1 MKNKI
6 FSVLVGL
13 LAVFLGACSDDDDV
27 LTTSSVHVNGGP
39 LEESITPTSARVRI
53 RLNETAGIGEVGI
66 CYGVQTD
73 KSALL
78 SYGDVLK
85 VEKVDSVMYLD
96 LTELESATTYSYVAY
111 AKYENASVADVHS
124 VVRSFTTQS
133 ADLYLTP
140 SRLNRSAT
148 GRLDTVKITT
158 TFDFW
163 AVAEYDYDWI
173 TYEKKDTLLI
183 LKTQDNSG
191 AEIRSAIL
199 KIQAGSRT
207 QSLAVMQAA
216 PTISLSADTLEVSA
230 KGATGSFIV
239 RSDVAW
245 SIDKDA
251 DWVTCSVEKDSIVNF
266 TAEVNTGSEERFGHI
281 TVSVSDQLYKI
292 FTVAQR
298 SGALAVT
305 KTNLSYGL
313 KGGEEGFVVE
323 CNTDDW
329 TFSSDKSWCKPEW
342 IQGTD
347 SIAVR
352 VDPNDTEAAVRTA
365 TITVQKEQS
374 VKKVTVSQESG
385 LMLSDVSLENL
396 VFWGGNGDIKVKAY
410 TDSWTVES
418 VTDDFTA
425 SRTNDSIVTVSVA
438 NLNTTAQEITG
449 SVTIKAG
456 NLTQTMTLVQPC
468 AVIDWGTEEVKFS
481 YTGGTK
487 SNTSGNYIGMTKYK
501 VEGTGVSWLTVGSE
515 GVSFVQGTDGY
526 MVVAGEDDA
535 FVTLNLTATANNTG
549 KTRTATI
556 TGVWEG
562 VTESFT
568 VTQMDASSVVVLPAL
583 EAGVLAGNY
592 TLTEEG
598 YTGYVHFGDKIY
610 TKAEYDEI
618 TTELEAAGTSLYD
631 DRYAKFRAA
640 DYDYAMGLDN
650 GNTAYPLLFK
660 INQVESTADGAP
672 SGAYEVEIVTMYEP
686 VNTAL
691 ESDYIAY
698 YDKNTKTL
706 YFEFDYYSWGIRSNR
721 TLYQNFGFCRIIF
734 SDTGCYF
741 KVKTVPTVKTVITV

>member
-6 FSVLVGL
+6 LSVLVGL

-501 VEGTGVSWLTVGSE
+501 VEGTDVSWLTVGSE

-706 YFEFDYYSWGIRSNR
+706 YFEFDYYSWASGQTEHCIR
-721 TLYQNFGFCRIIF
+721 TLVFAE
-734 SDTGCYF
+734 
-741 KVKTVPTVKTVITV
+741 

>member
-13 LAVFLGACSDDDDV
+13 LAGFLGACSDDDDV

-706 YFEFDYYSWGIRSNR
+706 YFEFDYYSWASGQTEHCIR
-721 TLYQNFGFCRIIF
+721 TLVFAE
-734 SDTGCYF
+734 
-741 KVKTVPTVKTVITV
+741 

>member
-158 TFDFW
+158 TFDSW

-216 PTISLSADTLEVSA
+216 PTISLSSDTLEVSA

-305 KTNLSYGL
+305 KTDLSYGL

-425 SRTNDSIVTVSVA
+425 SRTNDSIVTVSVV

-610 TKAEYDEI
+610 TKAEYDAI

-706 YFEFDYYSWGIRSNR
+706 YFEFDYYSWASGQTEHCIR
-721 TLYQNFGFCRIIF
+721 TLVFAE
-734 SDTGCYF
+734 
-741 KVKTVPTVKTVITV
+741 

>member
-347 SIAVR
+347 SIAVM

-706 YFEFDYYSWGIRSNR
+706 YFEFDYYSWASGQTEHCIR
-721 TLYQNFGFCRIIF
+721 TLVFAE
-734 SDTGCYF
+734 
-741 KVKTVPTVKTVITV
+741 

>member
-239 RSDVAW
+239 RSDIAW

-352 VDPNDTEAAVRTA
+352 VDPNDTEAVVRTA

-706 YFEFDYYSWGIRSNR
+706 YFEFDYYSWASGQTEHCIR
-721 TLYQNFGFCRIIF
+721 TLVFAE
-734 SDTGCYF
+734 
-741 KVKTVPTVKTVITV
+741 

>member
-352 VDPNDTEAAVRTA
+352 VDPNDTEAAVWTA

-396 VFWGGNGDIKVKAY
+396 VFGGGNGDIKVKAY

-706 YFEFDYYSWGIRSNR
+706 YFEFDYYSWASGQTEHCIR
-721 TLYQNFGFCRIIF
+721 TLVFAE
-734 SDTGCYF
+734 
-741 KVKTVPTVKTVITV
+741 

>member
-1 MKNKI
+1 MMNLMKNKI

-631 DRYAKFRAA
+631 DRYAKFRAV

-706 YFEFDYYSWGIRSNR
+706 YFEFDYYSWASGQTEHCIR
-721 TLYQNFGFCRIIF
+721 TLVFAE
-734 SDTGCYF
+734 
-741 KVKTVPTVKTVITV
+741 

>member
-281 TVSVSDQLYKI
+281 TVSVSDQLYKV

-305 KTNLSYGL
+305 KTDLSYGL

-706 YFEFDYYSWGIRSNR
+706 YFEFDYYSWASGQTEHCIR
-721 TLYQNFGFCRIIF
+721 TLVFAE
-734 SDTGCYF
+734 
-741 KVKTVPTVKTVITV
+741 

>member
-515 GVSFVQGTDGY
+515 GVSFVQGSDGY

-706 YFEFDYYSWGIRSNR
+706 YFEFDYYSWASGQTEHCIR
-721 TLYQNFGFCRIIF
+721 TLVFAE
-734 SDTGCYF
+734 
-741 KVKTVPTVKTVITV
+741 

>member
-449 SVTIKAG
+449 SGTIKAG

-706 YFEFDYYSWGIRSNR
+706 YFEFDYYSWASGQTEHCIR
-721 TLYQNFGFCRIIF
+721 TLVFAE
-734 SDTGCYF
+734 
-741 KVKTVPTVKTVITV
+741 

>member
-281 TVSVSDQLYKI
+281 TVSVSDQLYKV

-425 SRTNDSIVTVSVA
+425 SRTNDSIVTVSVV

-487 SNTSGNYIGMTKYK
+487 SNTSGNYIGMTKYI

-706 YFEFDYYSWGIRSNR
+706 YFEFDYYSWASGQTEHCIR
-721 TLYQNFGFCRIIF
+721 TLVFAE
-734 SDTGCYF
+734 
-741 KVKTVPTVKTVITV
+741 

>member
-706 YFEFDYYSWGIRSNR
+706 YFEFDYYSWASGQTEHCIR
-721 TLYQNFGFCRIIF
+721 TLVFA
-734 SDTGCYF
+734 
-741 KVKTVPTVKTVITV
+741 K

>member
-158 TFDFW
+158 TFDSW

-425 SRTNDSIVTVSVA
+425 SRTNDSIVTVSVV

-610 TKAEYDEI
+610 TKAEYEEI

-706 YFEFDYYSWGIRSNR
+706 YFEFDYYSWASGQTEHCIR
-721 TLYQNFGFCRIIF
+721 TLVFAE
-734 SDTGCYF
+734 
-741 KVKTVPTVKTVITV
+741 

>member
-501 VEGTGVSWLTVGSE
+501 VEGTDVSWLTVGSE

-568 VTQMDASSVVVLPAL
+568 VTKMDASSVVVLPAL

-706 YFEFDYYSWGIRSNR
+706 YFEFDYYSWASGQTEHCIR
-721 TLYQNFGFCRIIF
+721 TLVFAE
-734 SDTGCYF
+734 
-741 KVKTVPTVKTVITV
+741 

>member
-501 VEGTGVSWLTVGSE
+501 VEGTDVSWLTVGSE

-535 FVTLNLTATANNTG
+535 FVALNLTATANNTG

-706 YFEFDYYSWGIRSNR
+706 YFEFDYYSWASGQTEHCIR
-721 TLYQNFGFCRIIF
+721 TLVFAE
-734 SDTGCYF
+734 
-741 KVKTVPTVKTVITV
+741 

>member
-245 SIDKDA
+245 SINKDA

-706 YFEFDYYSWGIRSNR
+706 YFEFDYYSWASGQTEHCIR
-721 TLYQNFGFCRIIF
+721 TLVFAE
-734 SDTGCYF
+734 
-741 KVKTVPTVKTVITV
+741 

>member
-385 LMLSDVSLENL
+385 LMLSDISLENL

-501 VEGTGVSWLTVGSE
+501 VEGTDVSWLTVGSE

-640 DYDYAMGLDN
+640 DYVYAMGLDN

-706 YFEFDYYSWGIRSNR
+706 YFEFDYYSWASGQTEHCIR
-721 TLYQNFGFCRIIF
+721 TLVFAE
-734 SDTGCYF
+734 
-741 KVKTVPTVKTVITV
+741 

>member
-158 TFDFW
+158 TFDSW

-610 TKAEYDEI
+610 TKAEYDAI

-706 YFEFDYYSWGIRSNR
+706 YFEFDYYSWASGQTEHCIR
-721 TLYQNFGFCRIIF
+721 TLVFAE
-734 SDTGCYF
+734 
-741 KVKTVPTVKTVITV
+741 

>member
-158 TFDFW
+158 TFDSW
-163 AVAEYDYDWI
+163 AVVEYDYDWI

-706 YFEFDYYSWGIRSNR
+706 YFEFDYYSWASGQTEHCIR
-721 TLYQNFGFCRIIF
+721 TLVFAE
-734 SDTGCYF
+734 
-741 KVKTVPTVKTVITV
+741 

>member
-66 CYGVQTD
+66 CYGVQTY

-706 YFEFDYYSWGIRSNR
+706 YFEFDYYSWASGQTEHCIR
-721 TLYQNFGFCRIIF
+721 TLVFAE
-734 SDTGCYF
+734 
-741 KVKTVPTVKTVITV
+741 

>member
-686 VNTAL
+686 VNTTL

-706 YFEFDYYSWGIRSNR
+706 YFEFDYYSWASGQTEHCIR
-721 TLYQNFGFCRIIF
+721 TLVFAE
-734 SDTGCYF
+734 
-741 KVKTVPTVKTVITV
+741 

>member
-13 LAVFLGACSDDDDV
+13 LAVFLGACSDNDDV

-501 VEGTGVSWLTVGSE
+501 VEGTDVSWLTVGSE

-706 YFEFDYYSWGIRSNR
+706 YFEFDYYSWASGQTEHCIR
-721 TLYQNFGFCRIIF
+721 TLVFAE
-734 SDTGCYF
+734 
-741 KVKTVPTVKTVITV
+741 

>member
-292 FTVAQR
+292 FTFAQR

-449 SVTIKAG
+449 SVTIKDG

-706 YFEFDYYSWGIRSNR
+706 YFEFDYYSWASGQTEHCIR
-721 TLYQNFGFCRIIF
+721 TLVFAE
-734 SDTGCYF
+734 
-741 KVKTVPTVKTVITV
+741 

>member
-706 YFEFDYYSWGIRSNR
+706 YFEFDYYSWASGQTEQCIR
-721 TLYQNFGFCRIIF
+721 TLVFAE
-734 SDTGCYF
+734 
-741 KVKTVPTVKTVITV
+741 

>member
-13 LAVFLGACSDDDDV
+13 LAVFLGACSDNDDV

-158 TFDFW
+158 TFDSW

-535 FVTLNLTATANNTG
+535 FVTLNNTG

-706 YFEFDYYSWGIRSNR
+706 YFEFDYYSWASGQTEHCIR
-721 TLYQNFGFCRIIF
+721 TLVFAE
-734 SDTGCYF
+734 
-741 KVKTVPTVKTVITV
+741 

>member
-1 MKNKI
+1 MMNLMKNKI

-239 RSDVAW
+239 RSDIAW

-706 YFEFDYYSWGIRSNR
+706 YFEFDYYSWASGQTEHCIR
-721 TLYQNFGFCRIIF
+721 TLVFAE
-734 SDTGCYF
+734 
-741 KVKTVPTVKTVITV
+741 

>member
-13 LAVFLGACSDDDDV
+13 LAVFLGACSDNDDV

-173 TYEKKDTLLI
+173 TYEKKVTLLI

-706 YFEFDYYSWGIRSNR
+706 YFEFDYYSWASGQTEHCIR
-721 TLYQNFGFCRIIF
+721 TLVFA
-734 SDTGCYF
+734 
-741 KVKTVPTVKTVITV
+741 V

>member
-13 LAVFLGACSDDDDV
+13 LAVFLGACSDNDDV

-425 SRTNDSIVTVSVA
+425 SRTNESIVTVSVA

-706 YFEFDYYSWGIRSNR
+706 YFEFDYYSWASGQTEHCIR
-721 TLYQNFGFCRIIF
+721 TLVFAE
-734 SDTGCYF
+734 
-741 KVKTVPTVKTVITV
+741 

>member
-207 QSLAVMQAA
+207 QRLAVMQAA

-706 YFEFDYYSWGIRSNR
+706 YFEFDYYSWASGQTEHCIR
-721 TLYQNFGFCRIIF
+721 TLVFAE
-734 SDTGCYF
+734 
-741 KVKTVPTVKTVITV
+741 

>member
-481 YTGGTK
+481 YTVGTK

-706 YFEFDYYSWGIRSNR
+706 YFEFDYYSWASGQTEHCIR
-721 TLYQNFGFCRIIF
+721 TLVFAE
-734 SDTGCYF
+734 
-741 KVKTVPTVKTVITV
+741 

>member
-481 YTGGTK
+481 YMGGTK

-706 YFEFDYYSWGIRSNR
+706 YFEFDYYSWASGQTEHCIR
-721 TLYQNFGFCRIIF
+721 TLVFAE
-734 SDTGCYF
+734 
-741 KVKTVPTVKTVITV
+741 

>member
-13 LAVFLGACSDDDDV
+13 LAVFLGACSDNDDV

-230 KGATGSFIV
+230 KGATRSFIV

-706 YFEFDYYSWGIRSNR
+706 YFEFDYYSWASGQTEHCIR
-721 TLYQNFGFCRIIF
+721 TLVFAE
-734 SDTGCYF
+734 
-741 KVKTVPTVKTVITV
+741 

>member
-556 TGVWEG
+556 TGGWEG

-706 YFEFDYYSWGIRSNR
+706 YFEFDYYSWASGQTEHCIR
-721 TLYQNFGFCRIIF
+721 TLVFAE
-734 SDTGCYF
+734 
-741 KVKTVPTVKTVITV
+741 

>member
-1 MKNKI
+1 MA
-6 FSVLVGL
+6 G
-13 LAVFLGACSDDDDV
+13 
-27 LTTSSVHVNGGP
+27 

-706 YFEFDYYSWGIRSNR
+706 YFEFDYYSWASGQTEHCIR
-721 TLYQNFGFCRIIF
+721 TLVFAE
-734 SDTGCYF
+734 
-741 KVKTVPTVKTVITV
+741 

>member
-96 LTELESATTYSYVAY
+96 LTELESATTYSYIAY

-158 TFDFW
+158 TFDSW

-239 RSDVAW
+239 RSDIAW

-281 TVSVSDQLYKI
+281 TVSVSDQLYKV

-305 KTNLSYGL
+305 KTDLSYGL

-501 VEGTGVSWLTVGSE
+501 VEGTDVSWLTVGSE

-706 YFEFDYYSWGIRSNR
+706 YFEFDYYSWASGQTEHCIR
-721 TLYQNFGFCRIIF
+721 TLVFAE
-734 SDTGCYF
+734 
-741 KVKTVPTVKTVITV
+741 

>member
-13 LAVFLGACSDDDDV
+13 LAVFLGACSDNDDV

-640 DYDYAMGLDN
+640 DYAMGLDN

-706 YFEFDYYSWGIRSNR
+706 YFEFDYYSWASGQTEHCIR
-721 TLYQNFGFCRIIF
+721 TLVFAE
-734 SDTGCYF
+734 
-741 KVKTVPTVKTVITV
+741 

>member
-501 VEGTGVSWLTVGSE
+501 VEGTGVSWLTVSSE

-568 VTQMDASSVVVLPAL
+568 VTQMDASSVGVLPAL

-706 YFEFDYYSWGIRSNR
+706 YFEFDYYSWASGQTEHCIR
-721 TLYQNFGFCRIIF
+721 TLVFAE
-734 SDTGCYF
+734 
-741 KVKTVPTVKTVITV
+741 

>member
-535 FVTLNLTATANNTG
+535 FVTLNLTATANNFG

-706 YFEFDYYSWGIRSNR
+706 YFEFDYYSWASGQTEHCIR
-721 TLYQNFGFCRIIF
+721 TLVFAE
-734 SDTGCYF
+734 
-741 KVKTVPTVKTVITV
+741 

>member
-13 LAVFLGACSDDDDV
+13 LAVFLGACSDNDDV

-124 VVRSFTTQS
+124 EVRSFTTQS

-660 INQVESTADGAP
+660 INQVESTVDGAP

-706 YFEFDYYSWGIRSNR
+706 YFEFDYYSWASGQTEHCIR
-721 TLYQNFGFCRIIF
+721 TLVFAE
-734 SDTGCYF
+734 
-741 KVKTVPTVKTVITV
+741 